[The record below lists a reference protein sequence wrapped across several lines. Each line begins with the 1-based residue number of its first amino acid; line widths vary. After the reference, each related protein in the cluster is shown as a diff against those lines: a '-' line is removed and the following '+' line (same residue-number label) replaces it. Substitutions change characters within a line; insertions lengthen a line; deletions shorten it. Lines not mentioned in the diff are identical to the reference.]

1 MNLSECL
8 KLFSLD
14 NSYSKEDIKRSYK
27 RLSKKHHPDLGG
39 DKEKFVKINDAR
51 IILEENLKKEED
63 CPLCMGTKVSLSLCS
78 FCTGE
83 GSIIKI
89 SKINGIPRRGKIDCL
104 MCKSTGKIMRS
115 CILCSKDSS
124 LTKSDVERYV
134 KKFNL

>member
-51 IILEENLKKEED
+51 IILEENLKKEEEVAD
-63 CPLCMGTKVSLSLCS
+63 DNDEEL
-78 FCTGE
+78 
-83 GSIIKI
+83 I
-89 SKINGIPRRGKIDCL
+89 
-104 MCKSTGKIMRS
+104 
-115 CILCSKDSS
+115 
-124 LTKSDVERYV
+124 
-134 KKFNL
+134 